1 MSAMET
7 RTIRLEHPLAQG
19 AEVAE
24 QETWTFP
31 GGLIGLPDYRAFAL
45 LTLEAAPPFRLLAS
59 VEDPTFGL
67 VLVEPGAFVPKYE
80 LALEEAD
87 LAAFGIPA
95 AEKLEILVP
104 VVLPR
109 GGAPM
114 SLNLKGPLVFA
125 AGVRRGGQ
133 VVSRDESHS
142 VRFEPDLGGTGETC
156 SS

>member
-7 RTIRLEHPLAQG
+7 KTIRLEHPLAQG

-24 QETWTFP
+24 KETWTFP
-31 GGLIGLPDYRAFAL
+31 AGLIGLPAYRAFAL

-59 VEDPTFGL
+59 LDDPTFGL
-67 VLVEPGAFVPKYE
+67 VLVDPGALVPEYE

-87 LAAFGIPA
+87 LAALDIPA
-95 AEKLEILVP
+95 TEKLEVLVP

-109 GGAPM
+109 GNVPL

-125 AGVRRGGQ
+125 AGVWRGGQ
-133 VVSRDESHS
+133 VVSRNENHS
-142 VRFEPDLGGTGETC
+142 VRFEPDLGGRGAEC